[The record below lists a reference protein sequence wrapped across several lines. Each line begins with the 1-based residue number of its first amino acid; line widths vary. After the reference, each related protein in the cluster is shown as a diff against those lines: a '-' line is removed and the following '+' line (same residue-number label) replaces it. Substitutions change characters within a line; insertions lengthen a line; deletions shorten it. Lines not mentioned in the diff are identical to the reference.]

1 MAALHPASTHR
12 AASDPDSKAA
22 HDRVHDRQSL
32 PDTALPRG
40 SASRG
45 RCSGDTPSA
54 PERGSPHRHAPVA
67 VGDRGAHA
75 VPRVGARGAAA
86 PPSAGPS
93 RRGRPGVCLPGA
105 PGRVRASAGR
115 SRGAAG
121 RARVPTGHARVSSA
135 PGPAANRSIRR
146 SSSPTGSERSGTS
159 RLCQIPAHCTSQ
171 ECSVWR
177 VRPGNQ
183 LRSARWGRRSP
194 PYPRRPVPRQE
205 TWPRRCRGGR
215 HRRPRARRP
224 DLSLSQTLPGS
235 APVRATHPAPGGPAY
250 PTAHAL
256 PRSHRSQNRRPRHE
270 SRRTRPRPPDATL
283 SGMADVL
290 DVRLHQAQ
298 TEQMAPIELVAA
310 LVADERQR
318 RQTACSPAAT
328 SRPASATPTGHS
340 TASTS
345 PLTRR

>member
-1 MAALHPASTHR
+1 MRATACGPSCTAAAPNASEVCSGWRPCTRRPHTVQHRSRQQSGARSGARPA
-12 AASDPDSKAA
+12 A
-22 HDRVHDRQSL
+22 L

-135 PGPAANRSIRR
+135 PGPAATDRFVVQAHRRGRSDPAHRGYARFRHIVQVKNVRYG
-146 SSSPTGSERSGTS
+146 GSDPVTSYPAITSGT
-159 RLCQIPAHCTSQ
+159 
-171 ECSVWR
+171 
-177 VRPGNQ
+177 
-183 LRSARWGRRSP
+183 
-194 PYPRRPVPRQE
+194 
-205 TWPRRCRGGR
+205 
-215 HRRPRARRP
+215 
-224 DLSLSQTLPGS
+224 
-235 APVRATHPAPGGPAY
+235 
-250 PTAHAL
+250 
-256 PRSHRSQNRRPRHE
+256 
-270 SRRTRPRPPDATL
+270 RTRF
-283 SGMADVL
+283 S
-290 DVRLHQAQ
+290 
-298 TEQMAPIELVAA
+298 A
-310 LVADERQR
+310 LIQNGV
-318 RQTACSPAAT
+318 P
-328 SRPASATPTGHS
+328 SRPAWAITT
-340 TASTS
+340 
-345 PLTRR
+345 